1 METVTVTVPD
11 GIYEGQEFTLEYKG
25 QSLVVVCPDG
35 CAGGDD
41 INLQIEVPAGGG
53 AAPPKEV
60 IVAVPA
66 GCYPGDEFTVEFDGQ
81 AFNIAVPDG
90 VRPGQEITVTV
101 PDTGGGGGMAVTD
114 ELFAEA
120 LERGSRFGNKPD
132 QDLLRWALT
141 AYCEANGDIEAT
153 FRTLGDNSAEALKKP
168 LAWDTPAKF
177 AANWV
182 NGLFKVRAIPMTDAM
197 FDEAL
202 RKAPRGDHDVIRMAL
217 SAYCENAGN
226 IEATFKALADNPAEA
241 LAKPT
246 YCDTPPKFA
255 ANYVLGYFK
264 VRT

>member
-1 METVTVTVPD
+1 M
-11 GIYEGQEFTLEYKG
+11 
-25 QSLVVVCPDG
+25 
-35 CAGGDD
+35 
-41 INLQIEVPAGGG
+41 
-53 AAPPKEV
+53 
-60 IVAVPA
+60 AVPA

-120 LERGSRFGNKPD
+120 LERGSARGQKPD

-153 FRTLGDNSAEALKKP
+153 FRTLGDNPAEALKKP

-182 NGLFKVRAIPMTDAM
+182 NGMFKVRAIPMTDEM